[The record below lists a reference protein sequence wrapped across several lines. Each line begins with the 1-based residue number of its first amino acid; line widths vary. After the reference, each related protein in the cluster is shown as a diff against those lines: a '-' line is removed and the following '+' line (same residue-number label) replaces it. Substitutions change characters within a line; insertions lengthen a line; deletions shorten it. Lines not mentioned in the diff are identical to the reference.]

1 VSTILIGVDAGERSK
16 DAIAFARR
24 LADVSDAYLV
34 LANAYPYS
42 DLPSRA
48 SNTAFRE
55 ALRDKSLEIVQAM
68 RERLEGLPEQ
78 RSSVKIT
85 ANPSPAHALHKMADV
100 EDAELIVVGSTHTSR
115 AGRVLPGSTG
125 ERLIHGSPC
134 AVAVVPTDY
143 RERTEPIR
151 KVGVAYNETPEARVA
166 VFAAAKL
173 AKALGAELVVIGV
186 ADASGFEAPALM
198 GGPSV
203 ASVRVDI
210 DRHVQESLDALVAE
224 LPEDVTATTK
234 RLTGDPADMLADH
247 SAYVDLLVT
256 GSRGYGP
263 LHSVLAGGVSGRVL
277 RTAQCPV
284 IIVPRGV
291 ETALSGLFA
300 DATTNTSPVE
310 QGDRPG
316 GASMFLSP

>member
-1 VSTILIGVDAGERSK
+1 MSTILIGVDASQRSE

-24 LADVSDAYLV
+24 LADVSDAHLV

-48 SNTAFRE
+48 SNAAFRE

-68 RERLEGLPEQ
+68 RDRLEGFPEQ
-78 RSSVKIT
+78 RSTVKIT
-85 ANPSPAHALHKMADV
+85 ANPSPAHALHKMAEV

-134 AVAVVPTDY
+134 AVAVVPSDY
-143 RERTEPIR
+143 RQRTEPIR
-151 KVGVAYNETPEARVA
+151 KVGVAYNDTPEASVA
-166 VFAAAKL
+166 VSSAGQL

-186 ADASGFEAPALM
+186 ADASGFESPALM

-203 ASVRVDI
+203 PSVRVDI

-224 LPEDVTATTK
+224 LPADVTATTK
-234 RLTGDPADMLADH
+234 RLTGDPADLLADH
-247 SAYVDLLVT
+247 SAYLDLLVT

-263 LHSVLAGGVSGRVL
+263 LHSVLAGGVSGRLL
-277 RTAQCPV
+277 RNAQCPV

-291 ETALSGLFA
+291 ETALAGLFGSA
-300 DATTNTSPVE
+300 ATT
-310 QGDRPG
+310 
-316 GASMFLSP
+316 AAI